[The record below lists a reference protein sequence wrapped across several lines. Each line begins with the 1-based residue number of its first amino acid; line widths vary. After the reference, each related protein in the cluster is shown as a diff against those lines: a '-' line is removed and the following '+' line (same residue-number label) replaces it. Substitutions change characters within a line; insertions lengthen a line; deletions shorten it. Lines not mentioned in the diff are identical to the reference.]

1 MILYFPTMLMVPGRT
16 AKKGRGLE
24 VTESVLFVVPW
35 LWNMTIMEISIVS
48 NVRANDE

>member
-24 VTESVLFVVPW
+24 VNEFVLFVVPW
-35 LWNMTIMEISIVS
+35 LWNMTIMAISIVS